1 MVVYSDELC
10 HGIKGWTKPG
20 HKYLKREWKNGR
32 WRYYYSYKTW
42 ILLLKRQFAE

>member
-20 HKYLKREWKNGR
+20 HKYLKRVWKYGR
-32 WRYYYSYKTW
+32 WKY
-42 ILLLKRQFAE
+42 